1 MGWATAE
8 DVTDAWIGEGL
19 PDDPRLIETW
29 LGKAEREMRFRV
41 PDLAARIEAEAD
53 DGDLR
58 ATAVDVAVSM
68 VMRVLR
74 NPEGI
79 RQRNITTGP
88 YTGSET
94 YGGDLPGGL
103 ALTDDELEKLRGV
116 RARGAFTIDL
126 IPTSSPFSSSNPIG
140 WWVE

>member
-1 MGWATAE
+1 MPWSTPG
-8 DVTDAWIGEGL
+8 DVRDAWIGEGL
-19 PDDPRLIETW
+19 PDDDGLIGTW

-41 PDLAARIEAEAD
+41 PDLAERVEAD
-53 DGDLR
+53 SSGELR

-94 YGGDLPGGL
+94 YGGDVPGGL
-103 ALTDDELEKLRGV
+103 ALTDDELAKLRGV
-116 RARGAFTIDL
+116 RSRGAFTVDL
-126 IPTSSPFSSSNPIG
+126 IPPSSPFSPAYPHG
-140 WWVE
+140 WWSSW

>member
-1 MGWATAE
+1 MWATTA
-8 DVTDAWIGEGL
+8 DVTEAWIGEGL
-19 PDDPRLIETW
+19 PADGALIATW

-41 PDLAARIEAEAD
+41 PDLAGRVDAD
-53 DGDLR
+53 VTGDLR
-58 ATAVDVAVSM
+58 DMAVDVAVAM

-88 YTGSET
+88 FTGSET
-94 YGGDLPGGL
+94 YGGDTPGGL

-116 RARGAFTIDL
+116 RARGAFTIDM
-126 IPTSSPFSSSNPIG
+126 IPLSSPFAAGSTG
-140 WWVE
+140 WL